1 MCVVTV
7 ERKWGKVR
15 LEHAHSRLFPL
26 NLCEL
31 DHLARQ
37 RGGGHPQTANTS
49 APLTHVASAEGR
61 IQMKW
66 SPLCKLVLN
75 KPRQYANW
83 HVPDA

>member
-1 MCVVTV
+1 MQSSFCQASVCVCVVTV

-37 RGGGHPQTANTS
+37 RGGGIHKQQTHLLRSHMWPA
-49 APLTHVASAEGR
+49 LKVEY
-61 IQMKW
+61 K
-66 SPLCKLVLN
+66 
-75 KPRQYANW
+75 
-83 HVPDA
+83 